1 MSAEDRLETGA
12 ADERPAFLAGLD
24 EDDVAT
30 VLDHAQA
37 RRYAPGELAIRCGD
51 ADRSLYVITAG
62 EFEVLLPAADGA
74 RPVGRLRPGDIF
86 GDLAFFDGEP
96 RSADVR
102 AVEDSEALVMTLAGF
117 DRLRLA
123 HPRLALSVVLD
134 LGRILSGRFRE
145 VTRRLTAPRRP

>member
-1 MSAEDRLETGA
+1 MSAGDPRDAGET
-12 ADERPAFLAGLD
+12 DERPAFLGALD

-30 VLDHAQA
+30 VLSHAQA
-37 RRYAPGELAIRCGD
+37 RRYAPGELAIRCGE

-62 EFEVLLPAADGA
+62 QFEVLVPAPDGP

-102 AVEDSEALVMTLAGF
+102 ALEDSEALVMTLAGF

-123 HPRLALSVVLD
+123 HPRLALSFVLD
-134 LGRILSGRFRE
+134 LGRIMSGRFRE
-145 VTRRLTAPRRP
+145 INRRLMALRGP